1 MKISAEHE
9 QFRKVVRS
17 FIEAEINPYVDQW
30 EEDRIFPAHELF
42 PKLAEIGAFGL
53 EYDEEYGGQGADH
66 TFTLVFAEELGYSTN
81 CAGIPMAIAV
91 QTNMATPALHRFGSH
106 ELKMKYLK
114 PAMEGTMVCSVAI
127 SEPDAGSDVAS
138 IRTKAVR
145 DGDDWIINGRKM

>member
-1 MKISAEHE
+1 MEFSAEHE

-66 TFTLVFAEELGYSTN
+66 TFTLVFA
-81 CAGIPMAIAV
+81 
-91 QTNMATPALHRFGSH
+91 
-106 ELKMKYLK
+106 
-114 PAMEGTMVCSVAI
+114 
-127 SEPDAGSDVAS
+127 
-138 IRTKAVR
+138 
-145 DGDDWIINGRKM
+145 